1 MLLVHKLPIPPIKEP
16 FKHCKLSREK
26 YAGILTNIATT
37 YADGF
42 VLALNNKWG
51 DGKTT
56 FVKMWQQSLKNEEYA
71 TLYFNAW
78 ENDFNHDP
86 MVAILS
92 ELRSLDI
99 KDQTAARTLIK
110 KGAQLSLNL
119 LPILVSAIAEKYIN
133 TDKISEALQ
142 KLSDNATNL
151 LEEQIND
158 YASKKKGIEDFQ
170 NELEK
175 YIQNLKKKPLIFII
189 DELDRCNPKYAVEV
203 LEHIKHFFSVPGIV
217 FVLSMDKEQ
226 LGHCIKGY
234 FGSHELDTE
243 EYLRRFIDLEFSLP
257 RPEPKAYCDYLFNY
271 YKFNEFFDPGNTDIR
286 STIKV
291 EKDDFI
297 NTTYML
303 FKHGGLTPR
312 HMEKIFILTRV
323 VINSFHQNNYLFI
336 ETLLILV
343 YLKIIHPQTYQDI
356 KEKKLSVQQLSNNL
370 FSVFPHIEITDRNN
384 RWDVIETELLFRYNV
399 DFDDMHRS
407 ELIINN
413 SDTRELS
420 YKPNFLSPDNHKKA
434 IKIIDHFSS
443 NHRNSDIGL
452 EYLIE
457 KIDLREKFM
466 P

>member
-1 MLLVHKLPIPPIKEP
+1 MVIRHDLIIPEENP
-16 FKHCKLSREK
+16 FQNCKLAREK
-26 YAGILTNIATT
+26 YADILTGIATT

-42 VLALNNKWG
+42 VLVLNNKWG

-56 FVKMWQQSLKNEEYA
+56 FVKMWKQSLKNEEYA

-78 ENDFNHDP
+78 ENDFNHNP

-92 ELRSLDI
+92 ELKSLNI
-99 KDQTAARTLIK
+99 NDQSTTQTLIK
-110 KGAQLSLNL
+110 KGAQLSLNI
-119 LPILVSAIAEKYIN
+119 LPIVVSAIAEKYIN

-158 YASKKKGIEDFQ
+158 YANKKKGIEDFQ
-170 NELEK
+170 KELEK
-175 YIQNLKKKPLIFII
+175 YIQKLEKKPLIFII

-217 FVLSMDKEQ
+217 FVLSMDKDQ

-234 FGSHELDTE
+234 FGSHEMDTE

-271 YKFNEFFDPGNTDIR
+271 YKFHEFFDPGNTNIR

-312 HMEKIFILTRV
+312 HMEKISILTRV

-336 ETLLILV
+336 ETLLIMV

-356 KEKKLSVQQLSNNL
+356 KEKKLSLQQLSNKL

-413 SDTRELS
+413 SDPKELS
-420 YKPNFLSPDNHKKA
+420 YKPNFLPPEKYKKA